1 MTEQNVLDALKNVT
15 YPGFTKDIV
24 TFGFVKDIVVENTT
38 VGMMIDIT
46 SSAEEVKKEII
57 EKATEELKK
66 AGFEEIHVNINAPQ
80 APKQMSNSVS
90 GKNIAPH
97 IKNFVMVSSGKG
109 GVGKSTTSANLAIA
123 LAMQGK
129 KVGLLDADIYGPNIP
144 RMMGVDGQKP
154 EIQGNKLE
162 PLKAYGVEIMS
173 MGSIMDEGKA
183 LIWRGSMIMKAIDQ
197 FLRDILWSE
206 LDVLVIDM
214 PPGTGDAQLSLAQS
228 VPITAGI
235 TVTTPQ
241 EVSLDDSRRSLNMF
255 DKLNIPTAGI
265 IENMSGFI
273 CPSCD
278 EESDIF
284 GIGTTLPVAK
294 EFNTDL
300 IARIPIEPAIRIG
313 GDTGMPIVYHKP
325 DSETSKRYQ
334 EAATKLWAFV
344 EKVNAEGLA
353 DNTGVQPTTAP
364 GVSACSTGAGAAATA
379 APARATEGTT
389 TPPVKQDGIK
399 MASKPA
405 SDESCGT
412 GCGCH

>member
-1 MTEQNVLDALKNVT
+1 MTQENVLEALKNVT

-24 TFGFVKDIVVENTT
+24 TFGFVKDIVINDKNIALT
-38 VGMMIDIT
+38 IDIT
-46 SSAEEVKKEII
+46 SSADEVKAQLSE
-57 EKATEELKK
+57 ESTTELKK
-66 AGFEEIHVNINAPQ
+66 LGFEEVSINVTAPE
-80 APKQMSNSVS
+80 APKQLSNSVS

-97 IKNFVMVSSGKG
+97 VKNFVMVSSGKG
-109 GVGKSTTSANLAIA
+109 GVGKSTTSVNLAVA

-144 RMMGVDGQKP
+144 RMMGVHGQKP
-154 EIQGNKLE
+154 EIQGNKVQ

-173 MGSIMDEGKA
+173 MGSLMDEGAA
-183 LIWRGSMIMKAIDQ
+183 LIWRGSMIMKAIEQ

-228 VPITAGI
+228 VPVTAGI

-255 DKLNIPTAGI
+255 EKLHIPTAGI

-278 EESDIF
+278 TESDIF
-284 GIGTTLPVAK
+284 GMGTTEPVAK
-294 EFNTDL
+294 EYDTTV
-300 IARIPIEPAIRIG
+300 IARIPIEPAIRVG
-313 GDTGMPIVYHKP
+313 GDTGMPVTYHKP
-325 DSETSKRYQ
+325 DSETAKRYQ
-334 EAATKLWAFV
+334 EAASTLLAFID
-344 EKVNAEGLA
+344 KVNAEGGA
-353 DNTGVQPTTAP
+353 DNSGVQPTTPP
-364 GVSACSTGAGAAATA
+364 GVSACSTGAAPAAAEA
-379 APARATEGTT
+379 APKTE
-389 TPPVKQDGIK
+389 
-399 MASKPA
+399 
-405 SDESCGT
+405 DESCGT